1 MLYKDRRENVVFIL
15 ELLYRQGIVNI
26 HYTGKENEFQF
37 WFNMD
42 LKDADSTLCSG
53 IVRCGLSGYDL
64 LLQPKG
70 WEKADQGAKDLA
82 IMWNKRMA
90 ATMSYPPHFFLWDTG
105 LWLTAS
111 ISCGKRLEYRFTTA
125 LLQLIRILQKQFT
138 ATLP

>member
-1 MLYKDRRENVVFIL
+1 MCNDRRENVMFIL

-26 HYTGKENEFQF
+26 HYTGKEDEFQF
-37 WFNMD
+37 WFYFD
-42 LKDADSTLCSG
+42 SKAADSSFCSG
-53 IVRCGLSGYDL
+53 IVRCGLNGYDL

-70 WEKADQGAKDLA
+70 WEKADQDAKNQA

-90 ATMSYPPHFFLWDTG
+90 ATMLYPPHFYVWDTG

-111 ISCGKRLEYRFTTA
+111 IPCGKRLEYRFTTA
-125 LLQLIRILQKQFT
+125 LLQLIRILQKQFS